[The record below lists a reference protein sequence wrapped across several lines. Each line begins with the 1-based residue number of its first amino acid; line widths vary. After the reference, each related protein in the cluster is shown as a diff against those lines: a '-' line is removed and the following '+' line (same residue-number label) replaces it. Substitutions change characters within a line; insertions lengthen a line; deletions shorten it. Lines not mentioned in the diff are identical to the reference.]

1 MPVKIR
7 TIGGNKYATM
17 LSEKE
22 RHKMEHKQ
30 HHYNFI
36 LENIVWKEKTG
47 KKDIKILP
55 VSTWVVRL
63 WVTLNDPF
71 SHHILELLKQQED
84 LFNQLEISGTK
95 MHK

>member
-47 KKDIKILP
+47 KKYIKILP
-55 VSTWVVRL
+55 KFAHLRWGYLHTKKR
-63 WVTLNDPF
+63 TLKK
-71 SHHILELLKQQED
+71 EYV
-84 LFNQLEISGTK
+84 
-95 MHK
+95 